1 MITSSYHTIQKYPI
15 HILEAGSGPPVFLLH
30 GFAASAESWQPTMTV
45 LAQHGY
51 HAIAVDALGFG
62 RSAQPDDAPYSLQ
75 LYADLY
81 AGLLDVL
88 DLPRAAFVAHSMG
101 GKFALATA
109 LLHPERV
116 SRLFL
121 AATDGF
127 SNPDARS
134 HGHLSLLPAELALH
148 ILAQPPVIRM
158 FLSMAFY
165 QPASFVTPDMV
176 DYARQVLGGRTN
188 RRALLALNRCSGAT
202 DLTATGLRSRLGK
215 LRCPTLL
222 IWGMEDRVLGIDQAY
237 TARREIPGAQL
248 VTLPRCGHF
257 PQIEAFRAFHGLL
270 PGFLATPGVL

>member
-1 MITSSYHTIQKYPI
+1 MITSTYHTIHHYPI

-30 GFAASAESWQPTMTV
+30 GFAASAESWQPTMTI

-51 HAIAVDALGFG
+51 RAIAVDALGFG

-81 AGLLDVL
+81 AGLLDAF
-88 DLPRAAFVAHSMG
+88 DLPKAAFVAHSMG
-101 GKFALATA
+101 GKFAIATA
-109 LLHPERV
+109 LLYPERV

-134 HGHLSLLPAELALH
+134 HGHLSLLPAEWALR

-158 FLSMAFY
+158 FLSAAFY
-165 QPASFVTPDMV
+165 QPATFVTSDMV
-176 DYARQVLGGRTN
+176 AYGRRVLSGPGN

-202 DLTATGLRSRLGK
+202 DLAATGLRSRLNE
-215 LRCPTLL
+215 LRCPTLMV
-222 IWGMEDRVLGIDQAY
+222 WGKEDRVLGIDQGYA
-237 TARREIPGAQL
+237 AQREIPNSRL
-248 VTLPRCGHF
+248 VTLDRCGHF